1 MSEPEEKPAYKL
13 KVVGDLDFYEVVEAF
28 KKALREHK
36 TYDACFWAFLLN
48 QSDYYKFIF
57 KTLAYYASRQIGN
70 NDPKASIIVS
80 SLWSSYNLCIVK
92 ANRKTEEALGFI
104 FQAIA
109 YLCQSDENIEK
120 LVYKVIDNYCA
131 RRWLKTKQE

>member
-1 MSEPEEKPAYKL
+1 MSELEEKPVYKL

-28 KKALREHK
+28 KKALKEHK

-48 QSDYYKFIF
+48 QSDYHKFIF

-70 NDPKASIIVS
+70 SDPEASIVVN
-80 SLWSSYNLCIVK
+80 SLWNSYNLCIVK

-109 YLCQSDENIEK
+109 YLCNSNVNIEVLIERVVK
-120 LVYKVIDNYCA
+120 KFCSG
-131 RRWLKTKQE
+131 RWRKMI

>member
-28 KKALREHK
+28 KKALKEHK

-48 QSDYYKFIF
+48 QSDYHKFIF

-70 NDPKASIIVS
+70 SDPEASIVVN
-80 SLWSSYNLCIVK
+80 SLWNSYNLCIVK

-109 YLCQSDENIEK
+109 YLCNSNVNIEVLIERVVK
-120 LVYKVIDNYCA
+120 KFCSG
-131 RRWLKTKQE
+131 RWRKMI

>member
-1 MSEPEEKPAYKL
+1 MSELEEKPAYKL

-48 QSDYYKFIF
+48 QSDYHKFIF

-70 NDPKASIIVS
+70 SDPEASIVVN
-80 SLWSSYNLCIVK
+80 SLWNSYNLCIVK

-109 YLCQSDENIEK
+109 YLCNSNVNIEVLIERVVK
-120 LVYKVIDNYCA
+120 KFCSG
-131 RRWLKTKQE
+131 RWRKMI

>member
-1 MSEPEEKPAYKL
+1 MSELEEKPAYKL

-28 KKALREHK
+28 KKALKEHK

-48 QSDYYKFIF
+48 QSDYHKFIF

-70 NDPKASIIVS
+70 SDPEASIVVS
-80 SLWSSYNLCIVK
+80 SLWNSYNLCIVK

-109 YLCQSDENIEK
+109 YLCNSNVNIEVLIERVVEK
-120 LVYKVIDNYCA
+120 FCSG
-131 RRWLKTKQE
+131 RWRKMI